1 MRARPPRPPY
11 AALLAV
17 TAAVAALAG
26 CGDAGGLKSA
36 GPTETATGPVRLWP
50 GLPPVTAPPYDYGEA
65 DTALVRGVRVPPGGV
80 RGLNPVAVLRAEET
94 VGPDGRRGIDG
105 IYQETSAKLRDC
117 GRRPGRKAG
126 EKPGSCPVLVPHH
139 RDLTGD
145 GREELI
151 IGITMPEQQTAVRC
165 YMPDAKGRLTR
176 IMATSD
182 QLVSVRLAGRDIIL
196 RSVSA
201 GIPGYEYRTVW
212 SWDGRHQAML
222 QTSDEIVRVKPRSAE
237 RPPAPKPSDAS
248 GPPADQR

>member
-1 MRARPPRPPY
+1 MRPPRPLT
-11 AALLAV
+11 AVLL
-17 TAAVAALAG
+17 TAVAATALAG
-26 CGDAGGLKSA
+26 CGDAGGLQSA
-36 GPTETATGPVRLWP
+36 GPTATATGPVRLWP

-65 DTALVRGVRVPPGGV
+65 DTALVRGVKVPAGGV
-80 RGLNPVAVLRAEET
+80 RALDPVAVLRAEEGT
-94 VGPDGRRGIDG
+94 ASGARAGIDG
-105 IYQETSAKLRDC
+105 IYQETVEKLRTC
-117 GRRPGRKAG
+117 GT
-126 EKPGSCPVLVPHH
+126 KPDACPVLTPHR

-165 YMPDAKGRLTR
+165 YMPDARGRLTR

-182 QLVSVRLAGRDIIL
+182 QLVSVALAGRDIIL

-222 QTSDEIVRVKPRSAE
+222 QTSDEIVRVKPRSGE
-237 RPPAPKPSDAS
+237 RPSGAGAS
-248 GPPADQR
+248 GAPADPAGQR

>member
-1 MRARPPRPPY
+1 MRPRPPRPPY
-11 AALLAV
+11 AALLGV
-17 TAAVAALAG
+17 TAAVAVLAG
-26 CGDAGGLKSA
+26 CGDAGRVKSA
-36 GPTETATGPVRLWP
+36 GPTSTATGPVRLWP

-65 DTALVRGVRVPPGGV
+65 DTALVRGVKVPSGGV
-80 RGLNPVAVLRAEET
+80 RGLDPVAVLRAEET

-105 IYQETSAKLRDC
+105 IYQQTSAKLRDC
-117 GRRPGRKAG
+117 GK
-126 EKPGSCPVLVPHH
+126 KPRSCPVLVPYH

-182 QLVSVRLAGRDIIL
+182 QLVSVQLAGRDIIL

-201 GIPGYEYRTVW
+201 GIPGYEYRTAW

-237 RPPAPKPSDAS
+237 RPPAPKASS
-248 GPPADQR
+248 GPPAEGR